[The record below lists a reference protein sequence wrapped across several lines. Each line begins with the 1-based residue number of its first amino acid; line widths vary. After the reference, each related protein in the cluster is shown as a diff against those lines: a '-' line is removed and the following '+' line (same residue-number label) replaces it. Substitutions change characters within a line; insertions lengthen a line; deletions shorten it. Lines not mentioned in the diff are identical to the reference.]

1 MRNDGQI
8 LDRALS
14 LHNKGDIAGAAKL
27 YRRVIKANPG
37 NLQALHFLGVAEAAA
52 GNIDSAKSLMR
63 RSLQSSAVNVQFIEN
78 YAAILH
84 RAGQHEELIELC
96 QQGLQAAPASVI
108 LLHASAAVLLAQG
121 RHPEAIARLKLL
133 VAHHPAHV
141 PAYVMLGSAHAKTGQ
156 HDAALSFYDHALRLN
171 PHLAEAHLDKGTIHF
186 TERRFQEALSAYD
199 GALKVRPDLA
209 EAWLGRC
216 FTLAQSG
223 RHDEA
228 LAAADS
234 ALKLRPGYA
243 EAWVGRGNALLDCD
257 RPEEAA
263 IAYDRALA
271 IQPNLAAAWSGR
283 GNILLRSGHHQDAE
297 AAFGRALTEDSGF
310 ADAWIGRGK
319 ALLALGLHESA
330 STALGRALA
339 LNPRLAHA
347 WLARGQVAY
356 LQKRYDDALTA
367 WEKTLALSPDQP
379 GVAAACLRI
388 RQHLCDWAGFATA
401 CEAARSSVR
410 NGQTIAPFMFIAI
423 PSTPPEQMQCARAWI
438 ESNFRSASVTAR
450 CGARRDRDRIHIAY
464 LSADFHQHATA
475 QLTAGL
481 FEHHDRSRFEV
492 TAISVGPND
501 HSDMRR
507 RIEAAFERF
516 VEAKPLGE
524 DQIADMI
531 RDLEVDILV
540 DLKGYTQDAR
550 TGILAKRPAPIQVN
564 YLGFPGTLG
573 AGFVDYIIADRTLIP
588 EHEFDCYAE
597 KVAWL
602 PDSYQPNDRNRPIA
616 DTAPVR
622 TEHGLPEAGFVFCC
636 FNDNY
641 KITPIVFSCWM
652 RILLAVENSVLWLFE
667 DNPAAANN
675 LRREAAT
682 AGVAPERLV
691 FARRLPNAEHLARH
705 RCADLFLDTLPYGAH
720 TTASDAL
727 WSGLPVMT
735 CLGDTFAGRVGAS
748 LLHAIQLPELI
759 ATTMADYERLA
770 IDLGNDPAR
779 LAGLKR
785 TLARQRLT
793 TPLFDTA
800 RFTRQIEAAYSEM
813 MDRHQAGL
821 APGHIR
827 VPSSFIAAD
836 QQVAATAASAR
847 ATTPKAAEPE
857 TSA

>member
-1 MRNDGQI
+1 MRDDGHI

-27 YRRVIKANPG
+27 YRRVIKSNPG
-37 NLQALHFLGVAEAAA
+37 HLQALHFLGVAEAAA

-84 RAGQHEELIELC
+84 RAGEHEELIGLC
-96 QQGLQAAPASVI
+96 QQGLQSAPTSVI
-108 LLHASAAVLLAQG
+108 LLHASAAVLLARG
-121 RHPEAIARLKLL
+121 RYPDAIVRLKAL
-133 VAHHPAHV
+133 VAHHPTHF
-141 PAYVMLGSAHAKTGQ
+141 PALVMLGSAHARTGQ
-156 HDAALSFYDHALRLN
+156 HDAALGFYDDALRLN
-171 PHLAEAHLDKGTIHF
+171 PQLAEAHLDKGTIHF
-186 TERRFQEALSAYD
+186 IERRFRDALAAYD
-199 GALKVRPDLA
+199 DALKVRPD
-209 EAWLGRC
+209 
-216 FTLAQSG
+216 
-223 RHDEA
+223 
-228 LAAADS
+228 
-234 ALKLRPGYA
+234 YA
-243 EAWVGRGNALLDCD
+243 EAWIGRGNALLDCD

-263 IAYDRALA
+263 VAYDRALA
-271 IQPNLAAAWSGR
+271 IRPNLAAAWSGR
-283 GNILLRSGHHQDAE
+283 GNVLLRSGHHRDAE
-297 AAFGRALTEDSGF
+297 AAFTRALAEDSGF
-310 ADAWIGRGK
+310 ADAWVGRGK
-319 ALLALGLHESA
+319 VLLALGQHESA
-330 STALGRALA
+330 LAALDKALTR
-339 LNPRLAHA
+339 NPGLPHA

-379 GVAAACLRI
+379 GVAAACLRV
-388 RQHLCDWAGFATA
+388 RQHLCDWTGFETA

-410 NGQTIAPFMFIAI
+410 NGQMIAPFMFIAI
-423 PSTPPEQMQCARAWI
+423 PSTPAEQMQCAHAWI
-438 ESNFRSASVTAR
+438 ETNFRSAGVPAR
-450 CGARRDRDRIHIAY
+450 HGERRDHGRIHIAY

-475 QLTAGL
+475 QLAAGL

-524 DQIADMI
+524 DQIVEMI
-531 RDLEVDILV
+531 RALEVDILV

-550 TGILAKRPAPIQVN
+550 TGILARRPAPIQVN

-573 AGFVDYIIADRTLIP
+573 AGFVDYIIADRTVIP
-588 EHEFDCYAE
+588 EHEFDCYVE

-616 DTAPVR
+616 NIAPVR
-622 TEHGLPEAGFVFCC
+622 AEHGLPEAAFVFCC

-641 KITPIVFSCWM
+641 KITPSVFSCWM
-652 RILLAVENSVLWLFE
+652 RILLAVKNSVLWLFE

-675 LRREAAT
+675 LRREAAM

-748 LLHAIQLPELI
+748 LLRAIQLPELI
-759 ATTMADYERLA
+759 VTTMVDYERLA
-770 IDLGNDPAR
+770 IELGNNPAR
-779 LAGLKR
+779 LAGLKAM
-785 TLARQRLT
+785 LARHRLT

-800 RFTRQIEAAYSEM
+800 RFAHHIEAAYAEM

-827 VPSSFIAAD
+827 VPSSF
-836 QQVAATAASAR
+836 VAAKQHVAAAIASAR
-847 ATTPKAAEPE
+847 AIAQTAAEPE
-857 TSA
+857 KSA